1 MWARTAIVGIT
12 LALLAG
18 CERPNHYLIHP
29 REPAPDVAT
38 WQADF
43 GRDQLQVHL
52 EGARPPGLGPFPT
65 VLVLPE
71 EDHVAVDMHGVT
83 WDLASRGYVAIAA
96 DYKRRIEGRYRR
108 NYFAWRSTG
117 DLELLL
123 DATRAY
129 REVDQDRLGVLGF
142 SEGAVVGLLVAAHDP
157 DRIKAVVAYSPI
169 TDFPRWYDSG
179 QSGLSPTRVLVE
191 LARWQL
197 RVDSGAP
204 NHEEFER
211 MLRLASPLYMAE
223 YVRAPVL
230 LVHGADDK
238 LAPPEESE
246 RMADALK
253 AAGVTTKLVVVPGG
267 ERLFNF
273 RQEHQ
278 AIVAWNATLDW
289 LDRYLRPAP
298 HVTEQASAGAAP

>member
-12 LALLAG
+12 LAVLAG

-29 REPAPDVAT
+29 RQPAPDVVT

-43 GRDQLQVHL
+43 GRDQLWVHL
-52 EGARPPGLGPFPT
+52 EGARPPGPGPFPT

-71 EDHVAVDMHGVT
+71 EDHTAKDMRGIA

-96 DYKRRIEGRYRR
+96 DYKRRTNGRYQRT
-108 NYFAWRSTG
+108 YFAWRSTG
-117 DLELLL
+117 DLELVL
-123 DATRAY
+123 DAMRAY
-129 REVDQDRLGVLGF
+129 PEVDEDRLGVLGY
-142 SEGAVVGLLVAAHDP
+142 SEGAVVGLLMAAHDP
-157 DRIKAVVAYSPI
+157 DRLKAVIAYSPI
-169 TDFPRWYDSG
+169 TDFPRWYDAKR
-179 QSGLSPTRVLVE
+179 SGLSPTRVLIE

-211 MLRLASPLYMAE
+211 MLRLASPLPMAE
-223 YVRAPVL
+223 YVKAPVL
-230 LVHGADDK
+230 LVHGADDT
-238 LAPPEESE
+238 LALPEESE

-253 AAGVTTKLVVVPGG
+253 AHGVTTKLVVVPGG

-273 RQEHQ
+273 RQEPQ
-278 AIVAWNATLDW
+278 AMAAWNQTLDW

-298 HVTEQASAGAAP
+298 HVTEQATR